1 MCTCVSFP
9 AGRHTDGTSAGWA
22 ELPWW
27 LQCQRGLLNLNL
39 PPPQYFY
46 YQCIQCPRLT
56 CGSFFFF
63 FFMWGSVKVQV
74 EFCRGYQTR
83 LLLTMKKTW
92 WKESYLPGTEM
103 LTEREKCR
111 TQRLRP
117 AIATGSNKLEHL
129 HGSGKSHT
137 FVTFLQWQIWFPQ
150 AASHDP
156 WLFSLLQIISCENL
170 TNLL

>member
-1 MCTCVSFP
+1 MSR
-9 AGRHTDGTSAGWA
+9 AALMAAMADGVCWTFLFHLHSTFIISV
-22 ELPWW
+22 L
-27 LQCQRGLLNLNL
+27 
-39 PPPQYFY
+39 
-46 YQCIQCPRLT
+46 
-56 CGSFFFF
+56 
-63 FFMWGSVKVQV
+63 SVKVWPVAAFLMWGDGMKAQV

-129 HGSGKSHT
+129 HSSGKSNT
-137 FVTFLQWQIWFPQ
+137 FVPFLQWQIWFPQ

-170 TNLL
+170 ANLL